1 MSKFKK
7 MVKEDLEK
15 SLNIDKMSFD
25 TEQLEPNPQ
34 KKVVN
39 KRLIL
44 VPIFSLALIAVIG
57 GISIPLLMNNTMKS
71 GSKESDMSYEG
82 PGENIPQHD
91 GDGEPGSSYSGEPE
105 AKINIINLYTFEAS
119 DYVKEVK
126 LIDSKD
132 AYFVN
137 EQYVTNETKNDYN
150 TFINAL
156 NSHDFTNTTY
166 LLSVFRF
173 SSSEK
178 GIYLTN
184 INIGESLEFY
194 YQIDSPLSGAS
205 SADERFYFSI
215 AELAVNDINGVDIN
229 NYKYIINNLNG
240 GSSSVYYK

>member
-44 VPIFSLALIAVIG
+44 VPIFSIALIAVIG

-71 GSKESDMSYEG
+71 GYKGDMSYDG
-82 PGENIPQHD
+82 PGEHIPEP
-91 GDGEPGSSYSGEPE
+91 GGSEGEPGSSYSDELE
-105 AKINIINLYTFEAS
+105 AKMNIINLYTFEAS

-132 AYFVN
+132 TYFVN

-150 TFINAL
+150 TFINIL

-178 GIYLTN
+178 DIYLTN
-184 INIGESLEFY
+184 INIGEYLEFY

>member
-7 MVKEDLEK
+7 VVKEDLEK

-25 TEQLEPNPQ
+25 TDQLEPNPQ

-71 GSKESDMSYEG
+71 GSKGGDMSYDG
-82 PGENIPQHD
+82 HGENIPQH
-91 GDGEPGSSYSGEPE
+91 GDGEPGSSYSGESE
-105 AKINIINLYTFEAS
+105 AKMNIINLYTFEAS

-132 AYFVN
+132 TYFVN

-150 TFINAL
+150 TFINVL

-178 GIYLTN
+178 DIYLTN
-184 INIGESLEFY
+184 VNIGEYLEFY

-215 AELAVNDINGVDIN
+215 VELSINDINGVDIN